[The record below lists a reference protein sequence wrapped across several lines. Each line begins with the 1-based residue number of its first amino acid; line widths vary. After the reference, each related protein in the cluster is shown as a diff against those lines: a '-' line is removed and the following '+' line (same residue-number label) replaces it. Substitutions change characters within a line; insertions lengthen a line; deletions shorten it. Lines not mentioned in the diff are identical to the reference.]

1 MRLSWYWA
9 LLSFNSFVFSPSG
22 SGSKAEGPEIVL
34 VSARRSSCLGA
45 ARLAAKPWVLPSH
58 SCTGLPAVGPPH
70 TIEAQLAKLTETPD
84 PQKKVRSMAVFS
96 PSQVLEPRFET
107 RPFFSNPI

>member
-1 MRLSWYWA
+1 MGFTFT
-9 LLSFNSFVFSPSG
+9 LLRWSSRSG
-22 SGSKAEGPEIVL
+22 A
-34 VSARRSSCLGA
+34 
-45 ARLAAKPWVLPSH
+45 
-58 SCTGLPAVGPPH
+58 PH

-107 RPFFSNPI
+107 RPFFQIQFEPNLGLSWTSFAENL